1 MGGFGGWAEL
11 LPYRVL
17 LMGVGLKQPT
27 CTKLSCLL
35 ASKAETGEGGAW
47 ILVCD
52 LGPRTRLSTWVTA
65 HPPLSPLCVVAVPP
79 VCFLMTVR
87 KGMVSVG
94 RGGRVKPESK
104 EDIEIIIRTSYMVK
118 ISKRKNI
125 NNEFCSNKSNTL
137 ICIPQFFWFISVYM
151 IFCASVT
158 YLDFYAHHNQQDI
171 VLFFFTQQGSLLKL
185 YPRSS
190 FHLMTT
196 PSLLF
201 INTAVW
207 NVAKAVYCTFGGHTY
222 SLSCLS
228 DSSMSLYII
237 KNSVFC
243 VPE

>member
-1 MGGFGGWAEL
+1 
-11 LPYRVL
+11 
-17 LMGVGLKQPT
+17 MGVGLKQPT

-35 ASKAETGEGGAW
+35 ASKAETGKGGAW

-65 HPPLSPLCVVAVPP
+65 HPPLGPLYVVAVSP

-94 RGGRVKPESK
+94 RGGRVKPESI
-104 EDIEIIIRTSYMVK
+104 EDIEIIIKTSYMVK

-137 ICIPQFFWFISVYM
+137 ICIPQFFWFICVYM

-171 VLFFFTQQGSLLKL
+171 VLFFFYPTTIPAKIVPKILLSSHDNSFSFVYKHCCLKYCKSSLLYL
-185 YPRSS
+185 WGAY
-190 FHLMTT
+190 LL
-196 PSLLF
+196 SLLSFRF
-201 INTAVW
+201 IYVLI
-207 NVAKAVYCTFGGHTY
+207 YHEEF
-222 SLSCLS
+222 SLLCS
-228 DSSMSLYII
+228 
-237 KNSVFC
+237 
-243 VPE
+243 